1 MAAKNRIRRKE
12 LEPWMSEEQMRVYLR
27 EAANRRVGILY
38 LAELN
43 GISAYE
49 VCRLLG
55 IDIEQV
61 IELTPYL
68 ESHGWTCEKMRQ
80 VIELYYERGDTMKNI
95 SKKIGMSFCAV
106 QRMLS
111 GTSGGRFAPI
121 TGNKG
126 KAAR

>member
-1 MAAKNRIRRKE
+1 MEQIRLRRRSEK
-12 LEPWMSEEQMRVYLR
+12 PWMSEEQMRIYLR
-27 EAANRRVGILY
+27 GAANRRVGVLY

-80 VIELYYERGDTMKNI
+80 VIELYYEGGYTMKKI

-121 TGNKG
+121 AGSKG
-126 KAAR
+126 KTAR